1 MILTEAEAKSLLKR
15 AGLAIPE
22 SILIASV
29 NEIEAIDRH
38 KFTFPVFV
46 KSQVLH
52 GNRFLQ
58 KMIRQANTYEEMVV
72 QITELFNST
81 DQYDQPI
88 SAVLVEEA
96 ENFQEENY
104 LALSYSTHHRSLVAQ
119 YSHQGGTGMDERG
132 STMQIAK
139 LSSLHEPMSFAPNQQ
154 LVDVVQKL
162 WQVVQD
168 NDAVLVEINP
178 LVLTEKGYICLD
190 AKIELEDSARFRH
203 EEWKTYPER
212 SVLGRSSTE
221 LEKRAHGVSQS
232 DHRGVAGES
241 FFEFL
246 GGEVGVMASGGGA
259 SLLVMDALL
268 AAGVSPANYTE
279 YSGNPTREKVAA
291 LADVV
296 LSIPNLKGLFV
307 VGSNAAFT
315 DIYETLA
322 GVVDGLLKSE
332 YSQKPGF
339 NVLIRRGGP
348 RWQEAFEMVKERLA
362 DLPIN
367 LQLFGPDFPI
377 IETAEVMKTMLGLGE
392 AEQTGEK

>member
-15 AGLAIPE
+15 AGLAVPE
-22 SILIASV
+22 GILVTSV
-29 NEIEAIDRH
+29 NEIEAIGHH

-46 KSQVLH
+46 KAQVLH

-58 KMIRQANTYEEMVV
+58 HLIRRANDYEQMISETTDLLQ
-72 QITELFNST
+72 ST

-88 SAVLVEEA
+88 AAVLVEA
-96 ENFQEENY
+96 GENFQEENY

-119 YSHQGGTGMDERG
+119 YNHQGGTGMDERG
-132 STMQIAK
+132 STMQITK

-154 LVDVVQKL
+154 LVDVIQKL
-162 WQVVQD
+162 WQVVRD
-168 NDAVLVEINP
+168 SDAVLVEINP
-178 LVLTEKGYICLD
+178 LVLTEKGYVCLD

-212 SVLGRSSTE
+212 SALGRSSTE
-221 LEKRAHGVSQS
+221 LEKRAHSVSQS

-246 GGEVGVMASGGGA
+246 GGDVGVMASGGGA

-279 YSGNPTREKVAA
+279 YSGNPPREKVAA
-291 LADVV
+291 LTDVV
-296 LSIPNLKGLFV
+296 LSIPDLNGLFV

-322 GVVDGLLKSE
+322 GVVDGLLRSE
-332 YSQKPGF
+332 YSKKPGF
-339 NVLIRRGGP
+339 NILIRRGGP
-348 RWQEAFEMVKERLA
+348 RWQEAFEMVKERLV

-367 LQLFGPDFPI
+367 LQLFGPDFQI
-377 IETAEVMKTMLGLGE
+377 IETAGVMKKMLDLGK
-392 AEQTGEK
+392 T